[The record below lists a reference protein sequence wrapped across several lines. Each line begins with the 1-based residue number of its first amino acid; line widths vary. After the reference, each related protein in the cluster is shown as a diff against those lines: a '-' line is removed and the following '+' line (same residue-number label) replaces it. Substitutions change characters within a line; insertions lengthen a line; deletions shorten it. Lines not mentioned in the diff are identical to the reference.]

1 MARVTERATHLI
13 LGWSPC
19 LVQRLQLW
27 VMWMKELEGFG
38 NRGHGRRR
46 SPDQRPQSLESWTV
60 QLGVRF
66 LLAGI
71 EQGGGGRT
79 SRAYLQ
85 SLYQHLKLILELN
98 VFVGLVSV
106 SSCMTPR
113 SKSTYEVLSVLVYI
127 VGLGRIVFARLVAR
141 FLRIL

>member
-1 MARVTERATHLI
+1 
-13 LGWSPC
+13 
-19 LVQRLQLW
+19 
-27 VMWMKELEGFG
+27 MWMKELEGFG

-46 SPDQRPQSLESWTV
+46 SPDQRPQSLESWTI
-60 QLGVRF
+60 QLGVWF
-66 LLAGI
+66 LLASI

-141 FLRIL
+141 FLRILRGN